1 MFRGYVNKI
10 LPTVY
15 DDSLSYYEVLAKV
28 MAKLNEVIELDNA
41 QNEII
46 NNLPLD
52 VSSFAT
58 ELAEFKADMTQQF
71 NDYKEQM
78 NASLDAFEDEVN
90 AKLTTDS
97 SPTEGSTNLVTSGG
111 VYAALKDITD
121 SLIKDALP
129 TQGSDDFVTSGGVYT
144 AIQNAVDTL
153 NVTLATKQNTLTF
166 DTTPT
171 ENSINPVQSG
181 GIKTYV
187 DTKAGNVQTNL
198 DNYTTSNDAR
208 STAIEGDVTALETG
222 KQNKLTFDTVPTLN
236 SQNPVTSDGI
246 ARAIGG
252 VTPEIDIDNM
262 PTQGSTNPVSSNG
275 VYVTINDLATDT
287 EEALEG
293 KQDNLTFDVMPTQN
307 SLNPVTSGGV
317 WQAMSQIDPTGTI
330 DPEPTEG
337 STAAVS
343 SGGTWSALQQLN
355 SGLSAVIATKQNA
368 LTFDNTP
375 TINSGNPVTSDGIYR
390 ALQEKQSALTFDSTP
405 TQYSTNPV
413 TSGGVYDAIQ
423 QGGGGGGTIDPV
435 PTENST
441 NAVQSGGTWTAL
453 HGKQNTLTFDS
464 TPTQYSTNPV
474 TSGGVYD
481 AIQQGGGGGTIDPV
495 PTQNSTNAVQSGG
508 TWTALQGKQNTL
520 TFDSTPT
527 ENSVNP
533 VTSGGVYAA
542 IQASGGGGGETKT
555 LLFDNQY
562 SNLAQTDVS
571 LNGELISTNT
581 YDVFEIEYIWFDDS
595 EGDNLCYPTII
606 RVRRDTLYNIND
618 DYTGVYNDGIVLP
631 AIGDNFKYFDVY
643 ETTDEHDNAIT
654 LFRYDNSRSSV
665 TTNIKININRIWGIS
680 GTGGGGSSWIANTPE
695 MHKNI
700 FRDHNL
706 GTTLTAAQ
714 LSAIADGSFD
724 DLFVGDYWT
733 SVETINNESVTV
745 KWRIADL
752 DYFYQKG
759 KWSDENIMVH
769 HIIIVPDVALRSGTY
784 GTDFTADN
792 AMVDAVFQNHRLTAY
807 FSDDGS
813 TWTGFTTQHLNSYML
828 FGYNRTDAPSPYKY
842 PVMTQLAL
850 FKIDPKF
857 ITPYY
862 VEDGNLFGTQWIMR
876 SNTYPR
882 MTIRGTIF
890 SDTSS
895 ATGGYRPWFVIGP
908 SATSNS

>member
-52 VSSFAT
+52 VSSFAE

-71 NDYKEQM
+71 NDYKEQL

-144 AIQNAVDTL
+144 AIQTAVDNINT
-153 NVTLATKQNTLTF
+153 VLATKQNALTF

-171 ENSINPVQSG
+171 ENSVNPVQSG

-187 DTKAGNVQTNL
+187 DTKAGNVQNNL
-198 DNYTTSNDAR
+198 DTYITNNNAR
-208 STAIEGDVTALETG
+208 SAAIEGDITDLETG
-222 KQNKLTFDTVPTLN
+222 KQDNLNFDTVPTLN

-246 ARAIGG
+246 ARAIAG
-252 VTPEIDIDNM
+252 VTPEIDID
-262 PTQGSTNPVSSNG
+262 PTPTSGSTNPVSSNG
-275 VYVTINDLATDT
+275 VYAAVNELSTAT
-287 EEALEG
+287 EQALEE
-293 KQDNLTFDVMPTQN
+293 KQNLLNFDVMPTQN

-343 SGGTWSALQQLN
+343 SGGTWSALQALN
-355 SGLSAVIATKQNA
+355 STLSSEINEKQDA
-368 LTFDNTP
+368 LVFDNTP
-375 TINSGNPVTSDGIYR
+375 TINSGHPVTSDGIYR
-390 ALQEKQSALTFDSTP
+390 ALQEKQSTLTFDSTPTQYSTNPVTSGGVYDAIQQGGGGGTIDPVPTENSTNAVQSGGTWTALQGKQNTLTFDTTP

-453 HGKQNTLTFDS
+453 
-464 TPTQYSTNPV
+464 
-474 TSGGVYD
+474 
-481 AIQQGGGGGTIDPV
+481 
-495 PTQNSTNAVQSGG
+495 
-508 TWTALQGKQNTL
+508 QGKQNTL

-527 ENSVNP
+527 ENSLNP

-562 SNLAQTDVS
+562 SNLTQTDVS

-595 EGDNLCYPTII
+595 AGNNLCYPTII
-606 RVRRDTLYNIND
+606 RVRRDTLYNINST
-618 DYTGVYNDGIVLP
+618 YTAIYNDGIVLP
-631 AIGDNFKYFDVY
+631 AISDNFKYFDVY

-654 LFRYDNSRSSV
+654 LFEYNSSRSSV

-680 GTGGGGSSWIANTPE
+680 GANGGGSWISSTPE
-695 MHKNI
+695 MHRNI
-700 FRDHNL
+700 FRNNNL

-714 LSAIADGSFD
+714 LSAISDGSFD
-724 DLFVGDYWT
+724 NLFVGDYWT
-733 SVETINNESVTV
+733 SDETINGETVTV

-752 DYFYQKG
+752 DYFYRKG
-759 KWSDENIMVH
+759 KWAVQNIMVH
-769 HIIIVPDVALRSGTY
+769 HIIVIPDVALRKGIYS
-784 GTDFTADN
+784 TDFTDDN
-792 AMVDAVFQNHRLTAY
+792 TMIDAVFQNHRVTAY
-807 FSDDGS
+807 FSDNTT
-813 TWTGFTTQHLNSYML
+813 TWTGFTTQHLNSYMM
-828 FGYNRTDAPSPYKY
+828 FGYNRSDAPSPYKY
-842 PVMTQLAL
+842 PVMNQLSL
-850 FKIDPKF
+850 FRIAPKF
-857 ITPYY
+857 ITPHY
-862 VEDGNLFGTQWIMR
+862 EENSNLFADEWIL
-876 SNTYPR
+876 SNSSPYHQ
-882 MTIRGTIF
+882 ISVRGTIF
-890 SDTSS
+890 SEP
-895 ATGGYRPWFVIGP
+895 ATTMCGFRPWFIIGP
-908 SATSNS
+908 SAPSN